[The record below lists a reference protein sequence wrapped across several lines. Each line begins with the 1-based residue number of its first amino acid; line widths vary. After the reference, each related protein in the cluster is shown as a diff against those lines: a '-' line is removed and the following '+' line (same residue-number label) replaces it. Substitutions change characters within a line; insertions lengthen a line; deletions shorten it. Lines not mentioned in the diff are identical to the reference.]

1 MKNKLIGTIFV
12 PLLTALSF
20 NVFAQGALNTSQETM
35 LNASASD
42 VWAHI
47 GEFGGL
53 HSWHPAVTGT
63 ELTGGGSDVGD
74 MRVLTLGDGAKITEK
89 LLNHNNDS
97 MSYSYAILESPLPV
111 ANYESTI
118 KIESTG
124 DASCKVIWSS
134 TFDAKDAMDIEA
146 IGTIDGVYT
155 AGLDA
160 LAAEFQ

>member
-1 MKNKLIGTIFV
+1 MKNKLVGAIFI
-12 PLLTALSF
+12 PLYALISF
-20 NVFAQGALNTSQETM
+20 NACAQGSLSTSKETT

-53 HSWHPAVTGT
+53 HTWHPAVTGT
-63 ELTGGGSDVGD
+63 ELTGSGMDKGD
-74 MRVLTLGDGAKITEK
+74 IRVLTLGDGAKITEE
-89 LLNHNNDS
+89 LRGHSNES
-97 MSYSYAILESPLPV
+97 MSHSYAILESPLPV

-118 KIESTG
+118 KVESTG
-124 DASCKVIWSS
+124 DNSCKVMWSS

-146 IGTIDGVYT
+146 IGAIDGVYI

-160 LAAEFQ
+160 LVAEFE

>member
-1 MKNKLIGTIFV
+1 MKIKVLQVLVALFA
-12 PLLTALSF
+12 LLSF
-20 NVFAQGALNTSQETM
+20 NAFAQGALSASQEATF
-35 LNASASD
+35 NASASD

-53 HSWHPAVTGT
+53 HTWHPAVTVT
-63 ELTGGGSDVGD
+63 ELQGSGMDKGD
-74 MRVLTLGDGAKITEK
+74 IRVLTLGDGAKITEE
-89 LLNHNNDS
+89 LHDHSNDS

-118 KIESTG
+118 KVESTG
-124 DASCKVIWSS
+124 DDSCKVVWSS

-160 LAAEFQ
+160 LVAEFQ